1 MQNDNKIAEKKTD
14 TTQSTPKKRKKKMT
28 GIAKFMIIFHT
39 IFWGLFIAGTLT
51 VGIIFKKIATGEV
64 GYMPA
69 LEELQNPSNRF
80 ASEVISADMESM
92 GRYYKSANRVTVQYD
107 EISPN
112 VINALIAT
120 EDIRY
125 NEHTGVDFR
134 SLMRA
139 IVKMGKAGGG
149 STITQQLAKQLWS
162 PQANSFEERALQ
174 KPIEWVIATKLERLY
189 SKEEILTM
197 YLNQFDFL
205 YNAVGIKSAAHVYFN
220 TTPDKLKIEEAAMLI
235 GMCKN
240 PALYNPLRKPEDA
253 FYRRNTVLDQMCKY
267 DFITQEEC
275 DSIQKLPVNIKF
287 MPIDHK
293 EGIAPYFRE
302 HLRKIMTAKE
312 PDLKDYP
319 SWNKSQYDIDR
330 YQWENNPLYGWC
342 HKNRKKDGTPYNLYE
357 DGLRIYTTIDS
368 RMQQHAEEAVK
379 EHMMELQQDFFKEK
393 KKKSYAPFGK
403 KMTKKEI
410 DGIMERSMR
419 QTDRYYG
426 LQQEGMTDDQIREV
440 FNTPTKMHIF
450 SYDGPIDTIMTPMDS
465 IRWTKHFLRCG
476 FVSMDTHTGAVKA
489 YVGGPNFEYFQY
501 DMVSSGRRQ
510 VGSTLKPF
518 LYTLAMNEGQWPCDT
533 VKNEP
538 VTLIDKNGKE
548 WTPRDSHTKNQG
560 ETVTLTWG
568 LSRSSNWITAY
579 LMSQYTPEQL
589 VATMRSL
596 GITGPIDPVVSLC
609 LGPCEISVQEMASAY
624 TTYANRGVRVDPLY
638 VTRIEDINGNVLAT
652 FGAKKHEVISE
663 ENAYKML
670 HMLRAVMDE
679 GTGIRARS
687 KYKLKGPMG
696 GKTGTSQNHS
706 DGWFVGFTPSLVNAV
721 WVGGEDRSIHFD
733 QMSLGQGANTSLP
746 IWSLYMQKVYEDKTL
761 FYDKNESFDVP
772 TWFKPNKGC
781 Q

>member
-1 MQNDNKIAEKKTD
+1 
-14 TTQSTPKKRKKKMT
+14 
-28 GIAKFMIIFHT
+28 
-39 IFWGLFIAGTLT
+39 
-51 VGIIFKKIATGEV
+51 
-64 GYMPA
+64 
-69 LEELQNPSNRF
+69 
-80 ASEVISADMESM
+80 
-92 GRYYKSANRVTVQYD
+92 
-107 EISPN
+107 
-112 VINALIAT
+112 
-120 EDIRY
+120 
-125 NEHTGVDFR
+125 
-134 SLMRA
+134 
-139 IVKMGKAGGG
+139 
-149 STITQQLAKQLWS
+149 
-162 PQANSFEERALQ
+162 
-174 KPIEWVIATKLERLY
+174 
-189 SKEEILTM
+189 
-197 YLNQFDFL
+197 
-205 YNAVGIKSAAHVYFN
+205 
-220 TTPDKLKIEEAAMLI
+220 
-235 GMCKN
+235 
-240 PALYNPLRKPEDA
+240 
-253 FYRRNTVLDQMCKY
+253 
-267 DFITQEEC
+267 
-275 DSIQKLPVNIKF
+275 
-287 MPIDHK
+287 
-293 EGIAPYFRE
+293 
-302 HLRKIMTAKE
+302 
-312 PDLKDYP
+312 
-319 SWNKSQYDIDR
+319 
-330 YQWENNPLYGWC
+330 
-342 HKNRKKDGTPYNLYE
+342 
-357 DGLRIYTTIDS
+357 
-368 RMQQHAEEAVK
+368 
-379 EHMMELQQDFFKEK
+379 
-393 KKKSYAPFGK
+393 
-403 KMTKKEI
+403 
-410 DGIMERSMR
+410 
-419 QTDRYYG
+419 
-426 LQQEGMTDDQIREV
+426 
-440 FNTPTKMHIF
+440 
-450 SYDGPIDTIMTPMDS
+450 
-465 IRWTKHFLRCG
+465 
-476 FVSMDTHTGAVKA
+476 MDTHTGAVKA

-579 LMSQYTPEQL
+579 LMSLFTPEQL
-589 VATMRSL
+589 IRMMRWF
-596 GITGPIDPVVSLC
+596 GIEGELDPEVSLC

-652 FGAKKHEVISE
+652 FGAQKHEVISE
-663 ENAYKML
+663 QTAYKML